1 VEGMHEVGGI
11 LSKISINCV
20 LIYMLCIYTFVYVLW
35 VLLVYVASIFL
46 LLFPHE
52 YRKNLRAFV
61 YVYKFIY
68 SL

>member
-1 VEGMHEVGGI
+1 MEGMHVVGGI

-35 VLLVYVASIFL
+35 VLPVYVACILL

-52 YRKNLRAFV
+52 YRKNLRSFV

-68 SL
+68 RT

>member
-1 VEGMHEVGGI
+1 MVQFRVI
-11 LSKISINCV
+11 TISINCV
-20 LIYMLCIYTFVYVLW
+20 LIYMLCIYTFICVLW
-35 VLLVYVASIFL
+35 VLPVYVACIFL
-46 LLFPHE
+46 LLSLHE

>member
-1 VEGMHEVGGI
+1 MVQFRVI
-11 LSKISINCV
+11 TISINCV
-20 LIYMLCIYTFVYVLW
+20 LIYMLCIYTFIFVLW
-35 VLLVYVASIFL
+35 VLLVYVACIFL
-46 LLFPHE
+46 LLFLHE